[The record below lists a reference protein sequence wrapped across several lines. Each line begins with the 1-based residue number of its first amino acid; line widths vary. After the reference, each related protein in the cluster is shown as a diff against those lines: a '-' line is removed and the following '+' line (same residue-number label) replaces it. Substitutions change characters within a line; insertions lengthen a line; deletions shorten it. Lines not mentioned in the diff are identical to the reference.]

1 MKNKKSFLNVSIV
14 FFETYNKFEKY
25 EPKLNIFLNLIKFL
39 NNDIN
44 INKILV
50 VDNSPIDKIKN
61 NLKNYKKVKYVLQIK
76 ILVFQK
82 VIIYQKNI

>member
-1 MKNKKSFLNVSIV
+1 MTISI
-14 FFETYNKFEKY
+14 K
-25 EPKLNIFLNLIKFL
+25 
-39 NNDIN
+39 
-44 INKILV
+44 KILV

-61 NLKNYKKVKYVLQIK
+61 NLKNFKKVKYVFANKK